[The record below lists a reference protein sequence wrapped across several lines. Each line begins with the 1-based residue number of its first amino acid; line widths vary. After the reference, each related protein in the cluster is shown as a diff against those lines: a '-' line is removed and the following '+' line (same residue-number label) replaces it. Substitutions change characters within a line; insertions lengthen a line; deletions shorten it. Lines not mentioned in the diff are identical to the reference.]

1 MMGVGVVDL
10 VQMSIE
16 ERKRLISVRERK
28 SSVDKSRSM
37 NLRRV
42 RQMEGQLEVCQNII
56 IYV

>member
-16 ERKRLISVRERK
+16 DRKRLISVRERK